1 MRKIR
6 LPKLIKLVIFSS
18 VLILSTTIFA
28 SLPQAKY
35 LAFAEVMP
43 KPIGGIEAVY
53 KNITSYPR
61 AAKDAGIEG
70 KVYVL
75 AFINEKGTVDKVKVV
90 KGLGGGCDEAAIK
103 AVRKTKFTP
112 AKSKGKAVK
121 VKTSLAIVFKIQK

>member
-1 MRKIR
+1 MKNIKFSKMV
-6 LPKLIKLVIFSS
+6 KLLIISGAFIFSS
-18 VLILSTTIFA
+18 IVFA
-28 SLPQAKY
+28 SLPQSNY

-43 KPIGGIEAVY
+43 KPIGGIQAIY
-53 KNITSYPR
+53 KNIKTYPR
-61 AAKDAGIEG
+61 AAENAGIEG

-75 AFINEKGTVDKVKVV
+75 AFVNEKGTVDKVKVV
-90 KGLGGGCDEAAIK
+90 KGLGGGCDEAAVK